1 MEALGLRV
9 CLDPCVRIWQRESV
23 ETTRGQQSTVL
34 LLLGDFFSLTVSWSS
49 SISVLHSFV

>member
-34 LLLGDFFSLTVSWSS
+34 LLLGDFFFP
-49 SISVLHSFV
+49 HSFLVI